1 LLELHRAGGNAAF
14 LDQAQA
20 IGRNILKQ
28 RVRQGW
34 FVPSQRHVYCRLG
47 NNEAQALLH
56 LAAALMGK
64 PDAIPAFTGAVPF
77 FQAEYGGQAIR
88 SYDTSI
94 IYGKTR

>member
-1 LLELHRAGGNAAF
+1 MDFAVELDGRPLF
-14 LDQAQA
+14 LDQAQI

-34 FVPSQRHVYCRLG
+34 FVPSQRHVFCRLG

-56 LAAALMGK
+56 LAAALLGK
-64 PDAIPAFTGAVPF
+64 PPSVPAFTGAAPF
-77 FQAEYGGQAIR
+77 FHAEYAGQALR